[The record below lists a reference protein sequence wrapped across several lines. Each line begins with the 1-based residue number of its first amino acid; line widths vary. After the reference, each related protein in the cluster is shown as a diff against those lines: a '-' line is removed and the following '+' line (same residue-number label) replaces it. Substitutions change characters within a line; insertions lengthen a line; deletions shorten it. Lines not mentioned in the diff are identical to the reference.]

1 MRKMM
6 FLLINA
12 VISLS
17 LNAQLT
23 DAQKKLGESLDI
35 VVGGTFGKPK
45 VMPKMEKL
53 ALAEV
58 SVNFKQVTTKA
69 VQKVEKKAG
78 FFGKSP
84 GKAAQASVTAYLET
98 TDGELSAAD
107 YQEVVDHFYGYF
119 QKKLKEAGIDTVA
132 WSAVTGS
139 DYYKG
144 ADDDKAD
151 HEEEKAKGNTWVAYQ
166 AYGGKQLFNGKNG
179 FAFLKS
185 KSVSRMSDE
194 LGAALGFINVTVDFA
209 YIDVDLNIQTGNAYK
224 SANSSSNNTTVMN
237 SETAVS
243 PYMRVS
249 DFYETLRF
257 SLLHNDKV
265 QMENVNVKMGI
276 AAEMNFATEVVK
288 DPSRAEKRN
297 EFFRIGLVK
306 KLESEPV
313 VIATTR
319 EKYKAAAKRALERY
333 AEAFVIKAQMV
344 KN

>member
-6 FLLINA
+6 FLLISGM
-12 VISLS
+12 ISLS
-17 LNAQLT
+17 ANTQMT

-58 SVNFKQVTTKA
+58 SVNFKQVTTKS

-119 QKKLKEAGIDTVA
+119 QKKLKDAGIDTVA
-132 WSAVTGS
+132 WAAVTGS
-139 DYYKG
+139 DYYKD

-151 HEEEKAKGNTWVAYQ
+151 HEEEKSKGNTWVAYQ

-185 KSVSRMSDE
+185 KSVSRMSDQ
-194 LGAALGFINVTVDFA
+194 LNAALGFINVTLDFA
-209 YIDVDLNIQTGNAYK
+209 YIDVDLNIQTGGAYK
-224 SANSSSNNTTVMN
+224 SANSSSNNTTVMK
-237 SETAVS
+237 SETAVTA
-243 PYMRVS
+243 YMRVS

-276 AAEMNFATEVVK
+276 AAEMDFATEMVK

-313 VIATTR
+313 VIVTTR

-333 AEAFVIKAQMV
+333 AEAFVLKAQMV